1 MMMMMKMNHDDDDD
15 DNDDYEDERRRRRRR
30 RSRRRK
36 EGDDDNNIEGDT
48 ISAKQLL
55 YVQPLSQYSNPNIP
69 LTNTIALYHVL
80 SLF

>member
-1 MMMMMKMNHDDDDD
+1 MMMMMKMNHDD

-30 RSRRRK
+30 SRRRK
-36 EGDDDNNIEGDT
+36 EGDDDDNIEGDT

>member
-1 MMMMMKMNHDDDDD
+1 MMMMKMNHDD
-15 DNDDYEDERRRRRRR
+15 DNDDYEDERRWRSR

-36 EGDDDNNIEGDT
+36 EGDDDDNIEGDT